1 MYQVEMYSRVRRMV
15 QVEGMSI
22 REAARVFG
30 LHRETVRKMLRYSVP
45 PGYRRQWPPQR
56 PKLDPYKGT
65 IDQILEGDEA
75 LPKKQRHTAKRI
87 YDRLRDEHGFPGK
100 YTIIKEY
107 VRERR
112 RQTREMFVPLSHP
125 PGHAQ
130 CDFGEALVI
139 IGGVELKAH
148 YFAMDLPHSDGCYVK
163 TYPAET
169 TEAFCDGH
177 VSAFGFLGGVPQSI
191 LYDNTTLAVAKILG
205 DGRRKR
211 TRVFSELQSHYLF
224 EDRFGRPGKGNDKGK
239 VEGLVGYVRR
249 NFLVPIPSFESFDAL
264 NAHLEQQCLKRFAD
278 RLRGHSET
286 IGERL
291 RRDQEALLPLPAT
304 AYDASDK
311 HATRVSSQSLVRYRT
326 NDYSV
331 PVAYGHR
338 DVLVRGYVHE
348 VVISC
353 GSEII
358 ARHRRSYERD
368 DFVFNP
374 LHYLPLLEQKTGAW
388 DQAAPLVGWEL
399 PEEFAILRRLLESR
413 MGQRGKREFVQV
425 LRLMENFRKEEV
437 HSAVRD
443 ALNLGAVSFDAVKH
457 LVLCRIE
464 GRLPRLDMEL
474 YPYLPRANVATT
486 STRDY
491 MTLLAGRRS

>member
-1 MYQVEMYSRVRRMV
+1 MYQVQMYGRVRRAV
-15 QVEGMSI
+15 HVEGMSI
-22 REAARVFG
+22 RKAARVFG
-30 LHRETVRKMLRYSVP
+30 LHRDTVRKMLKYSVP
-45 PGYRRQWPPQR
+45 PGYRREGPARR
-56 PKLDPYKGT
+56 PKLDPYKGV
-65 IDQILEGDEA
+65 IDQILEHDQSV
-75 LPKKQRHTAKRI
+75 PKKQRHTAKRI
-87 YDRLRDEHGFPGK
+87 YERLIEEHGFPGK
-100 YTIIKEY
+100 YTIVKDY
-107 VRERR
+107 VQERR
-112 RQTREMFVPLSHP
+112 RRTREMFVPLFHP

-130 CDFGEALVI
+130 CDFGEAWVVI
-139 IGGVELKAH
+139 CGVQCKAH
-148 YFAMDLPHSDGCYVK
+148 YFTMDLPHSDTCYVK
-163 TYPAET
+163 AYPAET

-177 VSAFGFLGGVPQSI
+177 VSAFAFLGGVPQSI
-191 LYDNTTLAVAKILG
+191 LYDNTTIAVARILG
-205 DGRRKR
+205 DGRRQR

-224 EDRFGRPGKGNDKGK
+224 EDRFGRPSKGNDKGK
-239 VEGLVGYVRR
+239 VEGLVGYARR

-264 NAHLEQQCLKRFAD
+264 NAYLEQQCLKRLEA

-291 RRDQEALLPLPAT
+291 ERDLEALQPLPAVP
-304 AYDASDK
+304 YDASDK
-311 HATRVSSQSLVRYRT
+311 HLTRVSSLSLVRYRT

-353 GSEII
+353 GSEVI
-358 ARHRRSYERD
+358 ARHRRSYQRD
-368 DFVFNP
+368 DFVFDP
-374 LHYLPLLEQKTGAW
+374 LHYLPLLEQKTGAL

-413 MGQRGKREFVQV
+413 MGKRGKREFVQV
-425 LRLMENFRKEEV
+425 LRLMENFRKQEV

-443 ALNLGAVSFDAVKH
+443 ALRLGAVSFDAVKH

-464 GRLPRLDMEL
+464 GRPPRLDLEL

-491 MTLLAGRRS
+491 MTLLAGSRS